1 MKPKMKNHKAKAVA
15 VLVLAAVTGLSGYA
29 WKSRHRAEMVVSG
42 TLEARNIN
50 VGSKVGGR
58 VSRVLVH
65 EGDRVE
71 ANQLLVEFDSSDLE
85 GQMLQAQGRV
95 EAARAALEKML
106 RGSRPED
113 IAEAEAAVKAKD
125 GSPGF
130 REAEL
135 AQARADLVRAESDEA
150 NAERELGR
158 AEQLTGA
165 GVQSQQTLDNTR
177 DRYRAAKAQSESAR
191 FAVAAAEGRL
201 NAARAVSARAE
212 HGFRAEDVAA
222 ARAELTRAEGE
233 LKSMQSRWE
242 EREVRSPSP
251 AVIES
256 MDLRPG
262 DLLPA
267 NAPIAKLLESGQ
279 LYVMVYVPETQ
290 ISAVH
295 VGQAAELHVDSYAR
309 QKFQARVEQIRQQAE
324 FLPRNVQTQ
333 DERVHQVI
341 GVKLGVENTNNTLRA
356 GVSAD
361 VRFVQEKN

>member
-1 MKPKMKNHKAKAVA
+1 MKPNKKKAA
-15 VLVLAAVTGLSGYA
+15 VLVLLAVTGLSGYA
-29 WKSRHRAEMVVSG
+29 WKSRRAAETVVSG

-65 EGDRVE
+65 EGDHVA

-85 GQMLQAQGRV
+85 GQLLQAHGRV
-95 EAARAALEKML
+95 EAAQAALAKML
-106 RGSRPED
+106 HGSRTED
-113 IAEAEAAVKAKD
+113 IAEADAAVRAVD

-130 REAEL
+130 RESEL
-135 AQARADLVRAESDEA
+135 AQARADLVRAQSDEA

-165 GVQSQQTLDNTR
+165 GIQSQQTLDNAR
-177 DRYRAAKAQSESAR
+177 DRYRAARAQGESAR
-191 FAVAAAEGRL
+191 QAVMAAEGRL
-201 NAARAVSARAE
+201 NAARAVSARAQN
-212 HGFRAEDVAA
+212 GFRAEDVAA
-222 ARAELTRAEGE
+222 ARAELARAEGE
-233 LKSMQSRWE
+233 LKSAESRWA
-242 EREVRSPSP
+242 EREVRAPAA

-267 NAPIAKLLESGQ
+267 NAPIAKLLESDQ
-279 LYVMVYVPETQ
+279 LYLMVYVPETR

-295 VGQAAELHVDSYAR
+295 VGQTTDVRVDSYPNR
-309 QKFQARVEQIRQQAE
+309 KFQARVEQIRQQAE

-341 GVKLGVENTNNTLRA
+341 GVKLRVENAGNSLRA

-361 VRFVQEKN
+361 VSFIQEKN

>member
-1 MKPKMKNHKAKAVA
+1 
-15 VLVLAAVTGLSGYA
+15 
-29 WKSRHRAEMVVSG
+29 
-42 TLEARNIN
+42 
-50 VGSKVGGR
+50 
-58 VSRVLVH
+58 
-65 EGDRVE
+65 
-71 ANQLLVEFDSSDLE
+71 
-85 GQMLQAQGRV
+85 
-95 EAARAALEKML
+95 ML

-113 IAEAEAAVKAKD
+113 IAEAEAAVKARD
-125 GSPGF
+125 GAPGF

-135 AQARADLVRAESDEA
+135 AQARADLVHAESDEA

-158 AEQLTGA
+158 SEQLTAA
-165 GVQSQQTLDNTR
+165 GVQSQQTLDNAR
-177 DRYRAAKAQSESAR
+177 DRYRAAKAQSESAG

-201 NAARAVSARAE
+201 NAARAVSARAQ
-212 HGFRAEDVAA
+212 HGFREEDIAA

-233 LKSMQSRWE
+233 LKSMQSRWA
-242 EREVRSPSP
+242 EREVRSPAA

-267 NAPIAKLLESGQ
+267 NAPIAKLLESDQ

-295 VGQAAELHVDSYAR
+295 VGQPAELRVDSYL
-309 QKFQARVEQIRQQAE
+309 KKTFPARVEQIRQQAE

-341 GVKLGVENTNNTLRA
+341 GVRLRVENTSNILRA

-361 VRFVQEKN
+361 VRFAQEKN